1 MREIHTIHME
11 FHRMSLHQKIG
22 RKFARSLRKIDLN
35 GIRRLPRAILRRMNR
50 ATFKRYRHEAT
61 FITLRAI
68 LRVAFRPGWVEH
80 GTHQPQLPGGVYLVN
95 HGSWADGLIL
105 GILLEKEFRYTHPD
119 FAVAVNIRHQ
129 HRLSTRLLQKCVNV
143 LFFDPAKSDASSNI
157 LLADVIAAGGTV
169 ILQPEG
175 RPTDTGIPL
184 PPCDTLAGIL
194 AETNPVIHSLYI
206 EGTQNSLWSAMK
218 PKQAPTRLWP
228 KVTLHLFPA
237 LRLNITAAKGRAR
250 TEQAATQISDLLA
263 DMTFRHQEHHATLFS
278 AIISAAKRF
287 GGRHIVCEDTERQ
300 PLRFRKLLAGSF
312 ILGSAIRRELDDD
325 ETTVGL
331 MLPNV
336 NGAVVAFAGLQA
348 YGITTAMMNFTAGR
362 NSICAA
368 AHTAGLHT
376 IITSRRFVKMA
387 EMELVINALV
397 TQGQR
402 ILYLEDLRGKIGTAT
417 KILGLLKAFRP
428 RAAYERLHRHTHAAY
443 DADST
448 AIILF
453 TSGSEGA
460 PKGVALTHGNLVS
473 NIAQLRSCIDVGIN
487 DCLFNPLPIF
497 HTSGLTVGY
506 ILPILAGVKL
516 FLYPSPLHY
525 QTIPELI
532 SDTRATI
539 LFATDTFLNGYAR
552 YARPYDLHR
561 LRYAFAGAEKLREET
576 RRLWAERFGVRVFEG
591 YGVTETSP
599 VLAFNSPVF
608 CKPGTVGR
616 FVPGMLHTLAPV
628 EGIAEGGRL
637 KIMGPNIMAGYIL
650 PDRPGVLIPP
660 EEGWH
665 DTGDIV
671 TIDDSGFITIV
682 GRAKRFAKI
691 GGEMVSLA
699 AVETSLAHIWP
710 DYDHAVVARPDPR
723 KGEQLVLVTT
733 HPQAEREAIIS
744 HFREQGITE
753 LSLPKRIIPI
763 QALPMLGS
771 GKTDYPAVT
780 ALVFAENNAEAE

>member
-1 MREIHTIHME
+1 MPAIHTAHME
-11 FHRMSLHQKIG
+11 FRRMSLHQKIA
-22 RKFARSLRKIDLN
+22 RKLRHIDLSSVKK
-35 GIRRLPRAILRRMNR
+35 LPRAILRRMNR
-50 ATFKRYRHEAT
+50 ATFKRYAHEAK
-61 FITLRAI
+61 FITLRGI
-68 LRVAFRPGWVEH
+68 LRVVFRPGWVEH
-80 GTHQPQLPGGVYLVN
+80 GMHQPQLPGGVYIVN
-95 HGSWADGLIL
+95 HASWADGFIL
-105 GILLEKEFRYTHPD
+105 AVLLEKEFRYSHPD

-129 HRLSTRLLQKCVNV
+129 HKISTKLLQKLVNV
-143 LFFDPAKSDASSNI
+143 LFFDPAKADASSNI
-157 LLADVIAAGGTV
+157 LLADVISAGGTV

-184 PPCDTLAGIL
+184 PPCETLAGIL
-194 AETNPVIHSLYI
+194 AETQPLIHSLYI
-206 EGTQNSLWSAMK
+206 EGTQNSLWSAVK

-228 KVTLHLFPA
+228 KVTLHLFPT
-237 LRLNITAAKGRAR
+237 LRLNITAGKGRVR
-250 TEQAATQISDLLA
+250 SEQAATQLSDLLA
-263 DMTFRHQEHHATLFS
+263 DMTFRHQDHHQTLFS
-278 AIISAAKRF
+278 AIIGAAKQF

-300 PLRFRKLLAGSF
+300 PLRYRKLLAGSF
-312 ILGSAIRRELDDD
+312 ILGGAIDRELGKD
-325 ETTVGL
+325 EHTVGL

-336 NGAVVAFAGLQA
+336 NGALVAFAGLQA

-362 NSICAA
+362 HNICAA
-368 AHTAGLHT
+368 AATAGLRT

-387 EMELVINALV
+387 EMEAVINALV

-402 ILYLEDLRGKIGTAT
+402 ILYLEDLRGKIGTGA
-417 KILGLLKAFRP
+417 KLCGLLKAFRP
-428 RAAYERLHRHTHAAY
+428 RKTYERLHRHSHAAF
-443 DADST
+443 DADAT

-460 PKGVALTHGNLVS
+460 PKGVALTHGNIVS
-473 NIAQLRSCIDVGIN
+473 NIAQLRSCIDVGTS

-506 ILPILAGVKL
+506 ILPLLSGVKL

-599 VLAFNSPVF
+599 VLAFNSPMF

-628 EGIAEGGRL
+628 EGIEEGGRL
-637 KIMGPNIMAGYIL
+637 KVTGPNIMAGYIL
-650 PDRPGVLIPP
+650 ADQPGVLRPP

-671 TIDDSGFITIV
+671 SIDESGFITIV

-699 AVETSLAHIWP
+699 GVESLIAQLWP
-710 DYDHAVVARPDPR
+710 EHDHAVVARPDPR

-733 HPQAEREAIIS
+733 RADAAREALLT

-753 LSLPKRIIPI
+753 LSLPKHIMVVE
-763 QALPMLGS
+763 ALPILGS
-771 GKTDYPAVT
+771 GKTDYPAVGM
-780 ALVFAENNAEAE
+780 LVLAEANTAEAE